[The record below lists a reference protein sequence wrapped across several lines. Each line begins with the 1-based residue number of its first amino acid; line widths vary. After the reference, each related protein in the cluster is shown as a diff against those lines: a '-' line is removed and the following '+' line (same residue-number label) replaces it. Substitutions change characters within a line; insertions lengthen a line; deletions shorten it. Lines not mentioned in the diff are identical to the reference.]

1 MCVFM
6 YTLHIQ
12 YRIRHKHPCTK
23 VAQSCKHALM
33 HINDSVSLGTHTH
46 TIKLCK
52 VSHKKCIKTWWN
64 YCPLQYKCQGCPFKL
79 IYMIGRALVTQTVP
93 KQAAVKINAL
103 DMWQRDQND
112 QNVLTL
118 QSLAT
123 HVIETCL

>member
-1 MCVFM
+1 
-6 YTLHIQ
+6 
-12 YRIRHKHPCTK
+12 
-23 VAQSCKHALM
+23 
-33 HINDSVSLGTHTH
+33 
-46 TIKLCK
+46 
-52 VSHKKCIKTWWN
+52 
-64 YCPLQYKCQGCPFKL
+64 
-79 IYMIGRALVTQTVP
+79 MIGRALVTQTVP